1 MIQKFIWILSFS
13 LMAQLALGFG
23 ANAQVLSSTCEST
36 YKCTSVYKLSNGEKL
51 ELYSNYRLDQHNAN
65 LNKVLFVIHGMT
77 RNAKATRDSMS
88 RAIGSRNAKTLIIA
102 PLFKAVSAGDTSTT
116 YPLDHAE
123 WTSDGWN
130 IGNNTINK
138 TGKTRLSS
146 YSVMD
151 HLISSYSAS
160 SYFPGIKSAT
170 LAGHSAGGQ
179 FTQRYALA
187 AKGSPANLVYVVV
200 NPGTLAYLNAYR
212 PSGSVNTPSFSIP
225 RDCSGYDNYKY
236 GLTNKNSTPYLQSMS
251 NQQLITQYLAR
262 NVTYLIGQDD
272 IYHDEGLNTSCKAQK
287 QGDNRYERSKY
298 FFAHLNKYFANNR
311 HRLFEVP
318 NVGHSSSGMYGSEQ
332 GLASLF
338 PVNQAPVAVKA
349 LTVYAVAGQYFD
361 YAPSHSAFSDP
372 DGDSFTLDVTNLPRN
387 LTYASGRIYGE
398 IWLPG
403 IYTATIVATDEF
415 GNSSTTALIINV
427 RQPECSI
434 DRCFDIP

>member
-1 MIQKFIWILSFS
+1 MMQKFIGLLSFS
-13 LMAQLALGFG
+13 LMAQLTLGFG

-65 LNKVLFVIHGMT
+65 LDKVLFVIHGMT
-77 RNAKATRDSMS
+77 RNGKATRDSMS

-332 GLASLF
+332 GLSALF
-338 PVNQAPVAVKA
+338 PLNQAPVAVRN
-349 LTVYAVAGQYFD
+349 L
-361 YAPSHSAFSDP
+361 SLSAFVGEPFQYVLPHNAFIDP
-372 DGDSFTLDVTNLPRN
+372 DGDNFTLDVSDDLHQS

-398 IWLPG
+398 IWL
-403 IYTATIVATDEF
+403 ARTIDVAIIATDEF
-415 GNSSTTALIINV
+415 GNQGTAMLKITVQKRNTPPGTIE
-427 RQPECSI
+427 P
-434 DRCFDIP
+434 